1 MKISKREMVIGVA
14 TLFTV
19 LFGLTYG
26 LGGSKIEEQRTMA
39 EQKTRLLRQ
48 IKLHKRILEEQKNW
62 TGRLEELQSQ
72 LPVYGQRVSVNGE
85 ILKTIKR
92 MADKHKLDLT
102 KSRTDPES
110 AVGNLFELSVIC
122 DWEGEL
128 DALVHFLYEI
138 NEQGLRFDVRELT
151 IRPDAKRAG
160 IIRGDMII
168 DCAYRRDTAEES

>member
-1 MKISKREMVIGVA
+1 MSKREMVIGVA

-48 IKLHKRILEEQKNW
+48 IQLHKRILEEQKNW
-62 TGRLEELQSQ
+62 TGRLEELQAQ

-92 MADKHKLDLT
+92 MADKHRLDLT

-110 AVGNLFELSVIC
+110 AVGNLFELSVVC

-168 DCAYRRDTAEES
+168 DCAYRRDTAKES

>member
-1 MKISKREMVIGVA
+1 MKISKREMVIGVIA
-14 TLFTV
+14 LFTV

-26 LGGSKIEEQRTMA
+26 LGGSKIKEQRMIA

-48 IKLHKRILEEQKNW
+48 IKLDKRILEEQKNW
-62 TGRLEELQSQ
+62 TGRLDELQAQ
-72 LPVYGQRVSVNGE
+72 LPVYGPRVSVNGE

-102 KSRTDPES
+102 KSRSDPES
-110 AVGNLFELSVIC
+110 AVGNLFELSVVC

-160 IIRGDMII
+160 IIRGNMII
-168 DCAYRRDTAEES
+168 DCAYRRDTAEGS